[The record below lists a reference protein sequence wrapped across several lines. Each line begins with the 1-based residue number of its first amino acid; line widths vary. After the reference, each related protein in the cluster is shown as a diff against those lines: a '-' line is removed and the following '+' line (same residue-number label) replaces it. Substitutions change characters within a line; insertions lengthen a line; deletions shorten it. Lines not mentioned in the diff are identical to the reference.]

1 LDLGSTRRDT
11 IGDKPVITTTLSLTG
26 TMHIGAMATI
36 AGGKREQHNNSINRT
51 EISYMKITYKNPV
64 VTFALMGAAFLT
76 TGYLCEA
83 RQTTVYGHN
92 AITLS
97 DAGPAIAG
105 TWQMSWTN
113 KNGENKQGTLRIEQN
128 GSTLGG
134 TLSGDRGTFPITG
147 ALQGDHVSFTA
158 RAFGRQLSFS
168 GTVKGNNMHG
178 MTQQQAAWSATRS

>member
-1 LDLGSTRRDT
+1 
-11 IGDKPVITTTLSLTG
+11 
-26 TMHIGAMATI
+26 MF
-36 AGGKREQHNNSINRT
+36 
-51 EISYMKITYKNPV
+51 YMKITYKNSV
-64 VTFALMGAAFLT
+64 VTSALMGAAFLT
-76 TGYLCEA
+76 SGYLCEA

-97 DAGPAIAG
+97 DAGAAIAG
-105 TWQMSWTN
+105 TWQISWTN

-128 GSTLGG
+128 GS

-158 RAFGRQLSFS
+158 KAFGRQLSFS

-178 MTQQQAAWSATRS
+178 TTQQQAAWSATRS